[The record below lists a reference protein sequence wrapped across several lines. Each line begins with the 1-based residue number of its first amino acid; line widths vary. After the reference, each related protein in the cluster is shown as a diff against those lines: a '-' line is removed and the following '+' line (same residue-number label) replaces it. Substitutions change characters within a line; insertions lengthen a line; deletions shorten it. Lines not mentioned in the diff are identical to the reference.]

1 MPTIHYDAI
10 IIGGGISGL
19 KAARDL
25 LQDGQN
31 VLVVE
36 ARDRLGGRTHTYRSP
51 NQSGVFADIGAN
63 FVHGMIGNPMAGLV
77 KDLNLP
83 LPAYDMSTTKCF
95 DCDGSAIPDDLAK
108 MLRRN
113 VFSTVFQG
121 MRVAAQA
128 GSTIPSLETPLSE
141 PIFHSESP
149 LDDDLDETV
158 FPHARLYAESI
169 TQSTDH
175 WTGAS
180 LEKVSYK
187 FFGFERESEG
197 SDGFMA
203 AGYDHVVKWLSEDT
217 QRAGGEVR
225 LSEEVTHMEIVGD
238 AESRHVQIT
247 TKRRSGATDLI
258 REPYR
263 ADTILITIPLGV
275 LKSRP
280 PIFSPPVPPR
290 RLQSIHALGMGV
302 LNKVVLV

>member
-51 NQSGVFADIGAN
+51 NRSGVFADIGAN

-113 VFSTVFQG
+113 VISV
-121 MRVAAQA
+121 
-128 GSTIPSLETPLSE
+128 LHE

-187 FFGFERESEG
+187 FFGFEREFEG

>member
-113 VFSTVFQG
+113 VISV
-121 MRVAAQA
+121 
-128 GSTIPSLETPLSE
+128 LHE

-187 FFGFERESEG
+187 FFGFEREFEG

-280 PIFSPPVPPR
+280 PIFSPPLPPR